1 MSASVVVVDVCLF
14 YSNEFA
20 RPGPA
25 LDFSKPVGSS
35 QGFQQFHSESLGV
48 SEFPLE
54 IEYASKELVPK
65 EVSRI
70 SHGMYATT
78 STHKFRIQ

>member
-1 MSASVVVVDVCLF
+1 MNSLVQVRHWTFLNPWEVPKV
-14 YSNEFA
+14 
-20 RPGPA
+20 
-25 LDFSKPVGSS
+25 
-35 QGFQQFHSESLGV
+35 FQQFHSESLEV

-70 SHGMYATT
+70 SHCMYATT